1 MKCSPNHFNLQSWE
15 SQDLSSNSVSS
26 CRHSSVPSHHLIL
39 AVCCAHSGPIIGT
52 WMTDCQV
59 SALPPA
65 NLESSQGGFSNP
77 AFWVPAA
84 CSSPQTYSLP
94 PSLSPPCEVGH
105 SNEAVH
111 GNDVR
116 ETRNEHQTSRTNRS
130 ISWGHLSR
138 CHTAHTSQNVLFTL
152 MRSPDSSFPFLSTFL
167 SKGEYK

>member
-1 MKCSPNHFNLQSWE
+1 MCGPIGCLCRIRGSAHMANASSLGARGVGGEVLTQSLQPQSWE

-94 PSLSPPCEVGH
+94 PSLSPPCEAGH

-116 ETRNEHQTSRTNRS
+116 ETRNEHQTSRTNS
-130 ISWGHLSR
+130 
-138 CHTAHTSQNVLFTL
+138 
-152 MRSPDSSFPFLSTFL
+152 PFL
-167 SKGEYK
+167 GDI